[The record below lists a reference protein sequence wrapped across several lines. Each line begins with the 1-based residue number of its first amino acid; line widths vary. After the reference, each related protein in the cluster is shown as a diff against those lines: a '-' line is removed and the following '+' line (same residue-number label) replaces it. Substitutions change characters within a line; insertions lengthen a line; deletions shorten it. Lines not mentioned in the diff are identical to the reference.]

1 MSLLICMIMSDTLDM
16 IPGRSPMVTISRE
29 EYERLQADSALLN
42 ALMSVG
48 VDNWD
53 GWDQAHEVLD
63 LMMD

>member
-1 MSLLICMIMSDTLDM
+1 M
-16 IPGRSPMVTISRE
+16 IPGRSPEVTISRE
-29 EYERLQADSALLN
+29 EYERLQADSALLI

-63 LMMD
+63 LMTD